1 MAVYRPS
8 TGYWFLVKSSTNF
21 ASWTVF
27 QWGVNGDVPTP
38 RDYDGDGK
46 TDMAVYRPSNGYWY
60 LLKSSAGNGA
70 WTVFQWGIGN
80 DVPVF

>member
-1 MAVYRPS
+1 
-8 TGYWFLVKSSTNF
+8 
-21 ASWTVF
+21 
-27 QWGVNGDVPTP
+27 
-38 RDYDGDGK
+38 
-46 TDMAVYRPSNGYWY
+46 MAVYRPSNGYWY